1 MGKKIALMGLYS
13 ILNMGDRILCDTTEY
28 LIRQEMPDAEIIKV
42 DAFPVYRS
50 LFSGIDNFNYRVSR
64 KLELHGKKKFEYTD
78 GSMQRY
84 RYERAYIRLRFYRYY
99 KKMLRDVDAIIF
111 AGGGFVKFRT
121 QGLNYC
127 VEMAGDIARKR
138 NIPVMLN
145 AIGIEGFDIND
156 ERCRALREYLNSGQF
171 KVITTRDDID
181 ILDNGYIQRD
191 DIVTARVGDPA
202 LWSPECYGVSR
213 TLDED
218 APIGINVVRG
228 GVFQEYGNRLDY
240 DDVKAFY
247 CELLRELD
255 RRGMKWVLFTNGL
268 KSDQRMARKILA
280 DLGLEEDGNLLPE
293 PGDPETFL
301 DLIKSFRCIFGA
313 RLHASITSYALDV
326 PVTGFI
332 WNEKI
337 RMFAEVIGKPQNF
350 LEEDEIDAVRFADLL
365 QQIQTEQ
372 YDTERRSQIR
382 EQTREY
388 LARFLNDHLY

>member
-1 MGKKIALMGLYS
+1 
-13 ILNMGDRILCDTTEY
+13 
-28 LIRQEMPDAEIIKV
+28 
-42 DAFPVYRS
+42 
-50 LFSGIDNFNYRVSR
+50 
-64 KLELHGKKKFEYTD
+64 
-78 GSMQRY
+78 
-84 RYERAYIRLRFYRYY
+84 
-99 KKMLRDVDAIIF
+99 
-111 AGGGFVKFRT
+111 
-121 QGLNYC
+121 
-127 VEMAGDIARKR
+127 
-138 NIPVMLN
+138 
-145 AIGIEGFDIND
+145 
-156 ERCRALREYLNSGQF
+156 
-171 KVITTRDDID
+171 
-181 ILDNGYIQRD
+181 
-191 DIVTARVGDPA
+191 
-202 LWSPECYGVSR
+202 
-213 TLDED
+213 
-218 APIGINVVRG
+218 
-228 GVFQEYGNRLDY
+228 
-240 DDVKAFY
+240 
-247 CELLRELD
+247 
-255 RRGMKWVLFTNGL
+255 
-268 KSDQRMARKILA
+268 MARKILA